1 MTFGPS
7 LVAPEEPAEP
17 SPSFFLVPDW
27 RWEKRRQESGPALAA
42 LRRLAL
48 PQVRRGA
55 WRAAAG
61 AGRARER
68 VIAYRGGREPLALD
82 EALERFWPGH
92 PENEGELPVVARE
105 ERDLRLVVMLDTS
118 LSMAGPARVAA
129 AVAAAALVR
138 LAGPGRLGLVGFG
151 ETARVVIAP
160 GRRVRPLEA
169 AYRVLGLP
177 MGGVTD
183 LEAGLRLG
191 LKLSRGAGGRTQAVL
206 VSDAERTAGS
216 DPRHLA
222 GAFGRLHLVLV
233 GGRNLAL
240 GRELAQRGRGRLRVV
255 EGLAGLP
262 ATLARLVADLE
273 RGA

>member
-1 MTFGPS
+1 M
-7 LVAPEEPAEP
+7 
-17 SPSFFLVPDW
+17 
-27 RWEKRRQESGPALAA
+27 AA

-48 PQVRRGA
+48 PKVRRGA

-68 VIAYRGGREPLALD
+68 VVAYRGGREPLAL
-82 EALERFWPGH
+82 EPALERLWPGH
-92 PENEGELPVVARE
+92 PEAEGELPVIARE
-105 ERDLRLVVMLDTS
+105 ERGLSLVVMLDTS

-129 AVAAAALVR
+129 AVVAAALVR

-151 ETARVVIAP
+151 ETARVVIFP

-191 LKLSRGAGGRTQAVL
+191 LKLARGAGGRTQAVL
-206 VSDAERTAGS
+206 VSDAERTAGA

-222 GAFGRLHLVLV
+222 GAFGRLHVVLV
-233 GGRNLAL
+233 GGRNLDL
-240 GRELAQRGRGRLRVV
+240 GRDLARIGRGRLRVV
-255 EGLAGLP
+255 EGLAGL
-262 ATLARLVADLE
+262 AGTLTRLVADLE
-273 RGA
+273 REA